1 MAVPSRASRI
11 LGDEREIA
19 TLARYHLGPLPSV
32 GGHRERSASMK
43 VGDWMSR
50 RVVTC
55 RTQDDLSQVARQM
68 WDKDLGC
75 LPVVDG
81 EDRIV
86 GIVTDRDL
94 CMGAY
99 IKGRALHD
107 LVVSACMQRELHTCR
122 PEDGIDLALGLM
134 AERQIRRLPVVTAD
148 GKIAGTI
155 SLADA
160 ARAAASVKE
169 ARGRRLLAEAVSPRA
184 RRDHRAAFPGARE
197 RESGRARAGA
207 AKKAPRAQEKSSK
220 SSSKRR

>member
-1 MAVPSRASRI
+1 
-11 LGDEREIA
+11 
-19 TLARYHLGPLPSV
+19 
-32 GGHRERSASMK
+32 
-43 VGDWMSR
+43 MSR

-81 EDRIV
+81 EDRLV

-134 AERQIRRLPVVTAD
+134 AERQVRRLPVVTAD

-160 ARAAASVKE
+160 ARAAAGVKE
-169 ARGRRLLAEAVSPRA
+169 ARGRRLLAEAVSLALAAITAPRFQEPEA
-184 RRDHRAAFPGARE
+184 EKVVELEPAP
-197 RESGRARAGA
+197 